1 MQMEST
7 SMLLNTIMEV
17 NKAILQNLYLSKTYP
32 GIPIGSDRVSLYQL
46 AQRGRDDHNLAWPVF
61 CALWSELTL
70 PNTNE
75 NQAVG
80 HRPPILYCADNISH
94 LFVPSR
100 YQTLDAENNIR
111 PIHALDLA
119 LPRHFIDHVTGIKA
133 LPNGGIVL
141 GATSNSDFVLCPP
154 LDVGIE
160 MGEARAKTPQSTPAV
175 SDFWNP
181 LQRIDQRV
189 MDICSNLDTLRLQGV
204 SREEAKSIIE
214 YWAFNGLV
222 RERIADSWI
231 GEKWTMS
238 GGGVLGELEKAVVRM
253 RF

>member
-1 MQMEST
+1 
-7 SMLLNTIMEV
+7 
-17 NKAILQNLYLSKTYP
+17 
-32 GIPIGSDRVSLYQL
+32 
-46 AQRGRDDHNLAWPVF
+46 
-61 CALWSELTL
+61 
-70 PNTNE
+70 
-75 NQAVG
+75 
-80 HRPPILYCADNISH
+80 
-94 LFVPSR
+94 
-100 YQTLDAENNIR
+100 
-111 PIHALDLA
+111 
-119 LPRHFIDHVTGIKA
+119 

-160 MGEARAKTPQSTPAV
+160 MGEARAKTPQSNPAV

-189 MDICSNLDTLRLQGV
+189 MDICSNLDTLRLEGV
-204 SREEAKSIIE
+204 SKEEAKSIIE

-222 RERIADSWI
+222 RDRLADSWI

>member
-7 SMLLNTIMEV
+7 SILLNNIMEV
-17 NKAILQNLYLSKTYP
+17 NKGILQNLYLSKTYP
-32 GIPIGSDRVSLYQL
+32 GIPFNDDKVSLYQL

-61 CALWSELTL
+61 CALWSELTI
-70 PNTNE
+70 PNTTDS
-75 NQAVG
+75 QALG

-94 LFVPSR
+94 LLVPSH
-100 YQTLDAENNIR
+100 YQMLDTENILQ

-119 LPRHFIDHVTGIKA
+119 LPRHFIDHVTGAKS

-141 GATSNSDFVLCPP
+141 GATSKSDFVLCPP
-154 LDVGIE
+154 LEVGIKL
-160 MGEARAKTPQSTPAV
+160 GEVRAKTPSSNPVV

-189 MDICSNLDTLRLQGV
+189 MDICSNLDTLRLEGV
-204 SREEAKSIIE
+204 SKEEAKSIIE

-222 RERIADSWI
+222 RERIADSWV
-231 GEKWTMS
+231 GEKWTLS